1 MHASVTRRRGYLYVP
16 GRIDLSKTSNSL
28 ASIIDGSNTSS
39 IFSHKPLH
47 KYTLYLCKEGLV
59 YVSGNSWLYRVT
71 PDTSD
76 VFGWAEG
83 CRPWL
88 DTGVWHDRNGLP
100 LEFEKVSRVELLFAP

>member
-16 GRIDLSKTSNSL
+16 DRYDLAYTNL
-28 ASIIDGSNTSS
+28 AVIMDGSNTSS
-39 IFSHKPLH
+39 IFSHKQLH